1 MTREE
6 TALIVKTLRLAY
18 PGFYSKYKP
27 GDFTDLVALW
37 ATMFADENALIVTEA
52 VKQLIKTHTGFPP
65 EIADVNAKIE
75 EMARAATGEPTNEE
89 YWTILRRALAD
100 GTWGAQK
107 QFDALP
113 EPLKQYCGSPS
124 WLRDHATMDTDV
136 VDSVIHGQ
144 FLKQFPAVK
153 KAQEY
158 RESMSPALR
167 EAITRLY
174 KPIDGGDYKPLN
186 EPDFNTARNNV
197 LNALA
202 GA

>member
-6 TALIVKTLRLAY
+6 TALIIKTLRLSY

-37 ATMFADENALIVTEA
+37 ATMFADEDAVIVTEA
-52 VKQLIKTHTGFPP
+52 VKNLIRTHTGFPP

-75 EMARAATGEPTNEE
+75 EMTRAATGEPTDEE

-113 EPLKQYCGSPS
+113 EPLKRYCGSPS

-153 KAQEY
+153 KAHEF
-158 RESMSPALR
+158 RASMSPELR
-167 EAITRLY
+167 EAIAR
-174 KPIDGGDYKPLN
+174 IYKPLPSSDYAPLN
-186 EPDFNTARNNV
+186 EADFNINRQAV
-197 LNALA
+197 LAAL
-202 GA
+202 G

>member
-6 TALIVKTLRLAY
+6 TALIIKTLRLSY

-37 ATMFADENALIVTEA
+37 STMFADEDAVIVTEA
-52 VKQLIKTHTGFPP
+52 VKNLIRTHTGFPP
-65 EIADVNAKIE
+65 EIADVNAKIDE
-75 EMARAATGEPTNEE
+75 LTRAATGEPTDEE
-89 YWTILRRALAD
+89 YWIILRHALAD
-100 GTWGAQK
+100 GTWGAQ
-107 QFDALP
+107 QEFDALP

-153 KAQEY
+153 KAHEF
-158 RESMSPALR
+158 RASMSPELR
-167 EAITRLY
+167 EAIAR
-174 KPIDGGDYKPLN
+174 IYKPLPSSDYAPLN
-186 EPDFNTARNNV
+186 EADFNINRQAV
-197 LNALA
+197 LAAL
-202 GA
+202 G

>member
-6 TALIVKTLRLAY
+6 TALIIKTLRLSY
-18 PGFYSKYKP
+18 PGFYSKYKA

-37 ATMFADENALIVTEA
+37 STMFADEDAVIVTEA
-52 VKQLIKTHTGFPP
+52 VKNLIKTHTGFPP
-65 EIADVNAKIE
+65 EIADVNEKIAE
-75 EMARAATGEPTNEE
+75 LTRAATGEPTDEE

-100 GTWGAQK
+100 GTWGAQRE
-107 QFDALP
+107 FDALP
-113 EPLKQYCGSPS
+113 EPLKRYCGSPS
-124 WLRDHATMDTDV
+124 WLRDHATMDTEV
-136 VDSVIHGQ
+136 VDSVVHGQ

-174 KPIDGGDYKPLN
+174 KPLDGSDYRPLN
-186 EPDFNTARNNV
+186 EADFNSARNNV
-197 LNALA
+197 LASLEA
-202 GA
+202 

>member
-6 TALIVKTLRLAY
+6 TALIIKTLRLSY

-37 ATMFADENALIVTEA
+37 ATMFADEDAVIVTEA
-52 VKQLIKTHTGFPP
+52 VKNLIRTHTGFPP

-75 EMARAATGEPTNEE
+75 EMTRAATGEPTDEE

-113 EPLKQYCGSPS
+113 EPLKRYCGSPS
-124 WLRDHATMDTDV
+124 WLRDHATMDTDT

-153 KAQEY
+153 KAHEF
-158 RESMSPALR
+158 RASMSPELKA
-167 EAITRLY
+167 AIARIYAPL
-174 KPIDGGDYKPLN
+174 PSADYTPLN
-186 EPDFNTARNNV
+186 EADFNTNRQAV
-197 LNALA
+197 LAAL
-202 GA
+202 G

>member
-37 ATMFADENALIVTEA
+37 ATMFADEDALIVTEA
-52 VKQLIKTHTGFPP
+52 VKRLIKTHTGFPP

-75 EMARAATGEPTNEE
+75 EMTRAATGEPTDEE
-89 YWTILRRALAD
+89 YWTILRRALSD
-100 GTWGAQK
+100 GTWDAQR

-124 WLRDHATMDTDV
+124 WLRDHATMDTDT

-144 FLKQFPAVK
+144 FLKQFPSVK
-153 KAQEY
+153 KAQEF
-158 RESMSPALR
+158 RASMSPELR
-167 EAITRLY
+167 QAIAR
-174 KPIDGGDYKPLN
+174 IYKPLPGSDYAPLN
-186 EPDFNTARNNV
+186 EADFNTNRQAV
-197 LNALA
+197 LAAL
-202 GA
+202 G